1 MSLPLHAALAVKLL
15 CWLLALAVFFRLL
28 ARHSGFTG
36 PQRRRLLG
44 AMVLGALAGSKA
56 VYALTYPGFFAAPQD
71 LIGDSALAFL
81 SGDSSVGALIG
92 GRLALWFADRQE
104 GGGREADGLVVAVVS
119 ALLVLSLGAFFWAL
133 RGTGFGSPTSLP
145 WGVDFGDGALRH
157 PVMLY
162 VFATP
167 ESPYMQS
174 LYTPEQNAQYLAYLG
189 QFRGC
194 AKVVLVDKTEAY
206 GLGNRHFINRSME
219 DDFPYRF
226 FDKDGA
232 LPTKDEVDVIA
243 NRNNLYDLDHLNL
256 VGATRFTRE
265 LLTRFSAVDPALIA
279 GQSQN

>member
-71 LIGDSALAFL
+71 LIGDSALALL

-92 GRLALWFADRQE
+92 GRLALWFADRRE

-133 RGTGFGSPTSLP
+133 RGTGVGSPTSLP

-162 VFATP
+162 EA
-167 ESPYMQS
+167 
-174 LYTPEQNAQYLAYLG
+174 ACLA
-189 QFRGC
+189 
-194 AKVVLVDKTEAY
+194 VLVWFGRSEADTKFKPGESARICLTIY
-206 GLGNRHFINRSME
+206 CTLTVLLGFLKPPFH
-219 DDFPYRF
+219 P
-226 FDKDGA
+226 A
-232 LPTKDEVDVIA
+232 LLLEAVQPRPWVYAFVMTAEQWVAAIA
-243 NRNNLYDLDHLNL
+243 VL
-256 VGATRFTRE
+256 VLLPGF
-265 LLTRFSAVDPALIA
+265 LLTLTRLRGRS
-279 GQSQN
+279 